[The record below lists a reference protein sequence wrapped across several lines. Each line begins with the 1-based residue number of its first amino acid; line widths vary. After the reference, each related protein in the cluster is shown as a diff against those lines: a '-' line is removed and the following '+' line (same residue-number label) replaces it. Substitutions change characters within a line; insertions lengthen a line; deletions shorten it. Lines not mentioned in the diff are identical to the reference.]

1 METRSLIEVT
11 SHDGEGFMV
20 VNKFQG
26 WKVGILNYNERFS
39 KFTEMERHLL
49 TDEVFILIQ
58 GSAKL
63 YTETQEIEMEFSK
76 SYNVPMGVWHHIVVS
91 KDAKVIVI
99 ENSDTS
105 KENTEK
111 RYL

>member
-1 METRSLIEVT
+1 METRPLIEVT

-26 WKVGILNYNERFS
+26 WKVGILKYNERFS

-63 YTETQEIEMEFSK
+63 YTETQEVEMEFSK
-76 SYNVPMGVWHHIVVS
+76 SYNVPKGVWHHIVVS
-91 KDAKVIVI
+91 KDAKVIVV

-105 KENTEK
+105 KDNTEK